1 MTCLKA
7 CPHRS
12 VEFNLR
18 PPGIELSTSHN
29 PKAYEVALLFLLLNL
44 VFLHHLPAI
53 ETQLNFDLHLDL
65 FYSHLIV
72 AITVLF
78 LPILLPLFAQ
88 LLINLVCQWQ
98 NIKPKKFIE
107 LAYGYLPLVLAGNLA
122 HYLNLG
128 LNEAGRILPVTMAT
142 FGLSGNNLPIFVAHP
157 AVIAFLQG
165 TSLVFGVLCS
175 VILTQKIAR
184 QPFKFLLPQHLVIII
199 LAFSMSQIIQSGH

>member
-18 PPGIELSTSHN
+18 PPAIELWTSHT
-29 PKAYEVALLFLLLNL
+29 PKTYEVALLFLLLNL
-44 VFLHHLPAI
+44 VFLHHLSDI
-53 ETQLNFDLHLDL
+53 ENQLNFNLHLDL

-72 AITVLF
+72 GIASLL
-78 LPILLPLFAQ
+78 LPILLPLLAQ
-88 LLINLVCQWQ
+88 ALIYLACQWQ

-122 HYLNLG
+122 HYLELG
-128 LNEAGRILPVTMAT
+128 LNEAGKIWPVTMAT
-142 FGLSGNNLPIFVAHP
+142 FGLNDYNLPILVAHP
-157 AVIAFLQG
+157 AVISFLQG

-184 QPFKFLLPQHLVIII
+184 QSFKFLLPQHLVIII
-199 LAFSMSQIIQSGH
+199 FAFSMGQIM